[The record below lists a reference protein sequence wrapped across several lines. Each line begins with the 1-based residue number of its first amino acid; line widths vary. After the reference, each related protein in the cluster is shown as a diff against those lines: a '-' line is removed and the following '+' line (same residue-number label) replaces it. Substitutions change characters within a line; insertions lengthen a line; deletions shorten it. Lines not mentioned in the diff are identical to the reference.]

1 MCSHHIHPHHHN
13 LREEIGR
20 KEIIN
25 HQAVVPIQEVDLGKI
40 MIETINIKREMIKE
54 IMNLI
59 GIIAVEIEGSLAVVI
74 IIERENDW
82 N

>member
-1 MCSHHIHPHHHN
+1 
-13 LREEIGR
+13 
-20 KEIIN
+20 
-25 HQAVVPIQEVDLGKI
+25 